1 MICNA
6 NPIYPAR
13 LRMSQ
18 RRISEVQVSETLLSP
33 DQLLEGEQGEMIAVK
48 YYGVRELRVVFL
60 DVDEITIKVITV
72 IKTGI
77 KSNG

>member
-1 MICNA
+1 MRIR
-6 NPIYPAR
+6 YTQHAR

>member
-1 MICNA
+1 MRIR
-6 NPIYPAR
+6 YTQHAR

-60 DVDEITIKVITV
+60 DVDEITIKVIAV